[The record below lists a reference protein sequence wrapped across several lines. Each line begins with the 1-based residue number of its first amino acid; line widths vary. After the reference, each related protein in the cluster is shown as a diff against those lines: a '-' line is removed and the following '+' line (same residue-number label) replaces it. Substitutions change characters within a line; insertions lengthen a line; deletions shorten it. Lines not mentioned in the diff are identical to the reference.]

1 MYLYSSKQ
9 PEFKMEYIELTY
21 REIENKIKDNFTC
34 VCAQTQLHTHSCS
47 RKGSLSGFVIITLAG
62 MHMVTC

>member
-34 VCAQTQLHTHSCS
+34 VSAQTHLHTHSCS
-47 RKGSLSGFVIITLAG
+47 
-62 MHMVTC
+62 